1 MVGGITAERRPDLN
15 QIFQALTVGVALVDP
30 ASWTILYENARFF
43 NLFPPSGDPDEL
55 LTERLSALRAE
66 RAASRVAEGRTHR
79 FEVEAKL
86 GGRSVPIRV
95 EVRAIPNSEPPVAL
109 FECLDA
115 SKEKEAQYMLDSYS
129 KMSERHQAELE
140 REKQRVERL
149 LLNVMPKAVYD
160 ELKEYGTTT
169 PHKFDSVSILI
180 LDFARFTNMSI
191 SHDASALVT
200 ELNDIFT
207 AFDRIV
213 ENFGCERIRTIG
225 DSYLAV
231 AGVPDAS
238 PDHAHNI
245 ARVALRMRRYIER
258 RNAAHPEEWLC
269 RIGINAGPVIGSLV
283 GVQKYVYDLFGPGV
297 NLASRMESLSE
308 PMKITLCEDTYE
320 LIKDDFILN
329 EIGEAEVKGFGCKML
344 YHLEG
349 ERR

>member
-1 MVGGITAERRPDLN
+1 MVGGIATEVQPDLN
-15 QIFQALTVGVALVDP
+15 QVFQALTVGVALVDMEK
-30 ASWTILYENARFF
+30 WGILYENAKFF
-43 NLFPPSGDPDEL
+43 NLFPPIKDPDEPL
-55 LTERLSALRAE
+55 SERLAGFRAE
-66 RAASRVAEGRTHR
+66 RATSRLTEGRKYT
-79 FEVEAKL
+79 FEVEAKS
-86 GGRSVPIRV
+86 GGRAIPIRV
-95 EVRAIPNSEPPVAL
+95 DIRMIPNSEPQVAL
-109 FECLDA
+109 VECIDA
-115 SKEKEAQYMLDSYS
+115 SKEKESQYMLESYS
-129 KMSERHQAELE
+129 RMAERHQAELE

-169 PHKFDSVSILI
+169 PHKFDCVSILM
-180 LDFARFTNMSI
+180 LDFARFTSMTI

-225 DSYLAV
+225 DSYMAV
-231 AGVPDAS
+231 SGVPDVS

-245 ARVALRMRRYIER
+245 AKVALRMRRYIER
-258 RNAAHPEEWLC
+258 RNSAHPEEWRC

-297 NLASRMESLSE
+297 NLAARMESMSE
-308 PMKITLCEDTYE
+308 PMKITLCEETYE
-320 LIKDDFILN
+320 LIKDDFTFT
-329 EIGEAEVKGFGCKML
+329 EVAEVDVKGFGTKRL